1 MGITVEVDHVVEG
14 MTAVGIRMHDIC
26 SGEGRNMV
34 ECQVVEEVENPFSYT
49 IMLKPGGK
57 QTENPIGWEMN
68 KDVWEKLRA
77 DKQMISLPV
86 ESILCL
92 KE

>member
-1 MGITVEVDHVVEG
+1 
-14 MTAVGIRMHDIC
+14 MHGIC
-26 SGEGRNMV
+26 SGNGKNMV

-49 IMLKPGGK
+49 IMLKPCGK